1 MSMSLRA
8 YARHRG
14 VALSAVQKAIASGRI
29 HPEPDGRIDPI
40 KADAQWDRHTRTAQP
55 TTPRVTTTRPP
66 PVAQHASQPAAPPPQ
81 PQASD
86 DARPPPVALHASQPA
101 APPPMPQASDDARG
115 VDYHKARAVRETYS
129 ARLAKLEFEE
139 RTGKLI
145 SKDEVDI
152 KYFQLARQLRDRM
165 QQIPRK
171 VAPEIVALVVASPDV
186 RGVTDLLDAAGAKA
200 TFFCIG
206 LIFSS

>member
-14 VALSAVQKAIASGRI
+14 VALSAVQKAIATGRI
-29 HPEPDGRIDPI
+29 HPEPDGSIDPA

-66 PVAQHASQPAAPPPQ
+66 PVAQHAAQPAAPPP
-81 PQASD
+81 
-86 DARPPPVALHASQPA
+86 L
-101 APPPMPQASDDARG
+101 PQASDDARG

-171 VAPEIVALVVASPDV
+171 VAPEIVALVVADPDV
-186 RGVTDLLDAAGAKA
+186 RGVTDILDVAIREALEDLAR
-200 TFFCIG
+200 
-206 LIFSS
+206 

>member
-1 MSMSLRA
+1 MVTRAAVDPLEIFMSMSLRA

-14 VALSAVQKAIASGRI
+14 VALSAVQKAIATGRI
-29 HPEPDGRIDPI
+29 HPEPDGGIDPA

-66 PVAQHASQPAAPPPQ
+66 PAFQPAA
-81 PQASD
+81 
-86 DARPPPVALHASQPA
+86 QPA

-171 VAPEIVALVVASPDV
+171 VAPEIVALVVADPDV
-186 RGVTDLLDAAGAKA
+186 RGVTDILDVAIREALEDLAR
-200 TFFCIG
+200 
-206 LIFSS
+206 

>member
-1 MSMSLRA
+1 MVTRSAIDPLEIFMSMSLRA

-14 VALSAVQKAIASGRI
+14 VALSAVQKAIATGRI
-29 HPEPDGRIDPI
+29 HPEPDGGIDPA

-55 TTPRVTTTRPP
+55 TTPRVTT
-66 PVAQHASQPAAPPPQ
+66 
-81 PQASD
+81 
-86 DARPPPVALHASQPA
+86 ARPPPVSQPA
-101 APPPMPQASDDARG
+101 PPPPMPQASDDARG

-171 VAPEIVALVVASPDV
+171 VAPEIVALVVADPDV
-186 RGVTDLLDAAGAKA
+186 RGVTDILDVAIREALEDLAR
-200 TFFCIG
+200 
-206 LIFSS
+206 

>member
-1 MSMSLRA
+1 MSMSMSMSLRA

-29 HPEPDGRIDPI
+29 HPEPDGSIDPI

-66 PVAQHASQPAAPPPQ
+66 PAFQPAA
-81 PQASD
+81 
-86 DARPPPVALHASQPA
+86 QPA

-171 VAPEIVALVVASPDV
+171 VAPEIVALVVADPDV
-186 RGVTDLLDAAGAKA
+186 RGVTDILDVAIREALEDLAR
-200 TFFCIG
+200 
-206 LIFSS
+206 

>member
-1 MSMSLRA
+1 MGMSIRA
-8 YARHRG
+8 YAQHRG
-14 VALSAVQKAIASGRI
+14 VSHEAVRKAIAAGRI
-29 HPEPDGRIDPI
+29 QKEADGSIDPA
-40 KADAQWDRHTRTAQP
+40 KADAQWQRHTRPAPLSSAKSVAT
-55 TTPRVTTTRPP
+55 RVAT
-66 PVAQHASQPAAPPPQ
+66 PVATSRPSSAAPTPAAG
-81 PQASD
+81 D
-86 DARPPPVALHASQPA
+86 E
-101 APPPMPQASDDARG
+101 ARG

-171 VAPEIVALVVASPDV
+171 VAPEIVALVVADPDV
-186 RGVTDLLDAAGAKA
+186 RGVADLIDRAIHQALEELVA
-200 TFFCIG
+200 
-206 LIFSS
+206 

>member
-66 PVAQHASQPAAPPPQ
+66 PIAQHASP
-81 PQASD
+81 
-86 DARPPPVALHASQPA
+86 PA
-101 APPPMPQASDDARG
+101 APPPMPQPSDDARG

-171 VAPEIVALVVASPDV
+171 VAPEIVALVVADPDV
-186 RGVTDLLDAAGAKA
+186 RGVTDILDVAIREALEDLAR
-200 TFFCIG
+200 
-206 LIFSS
+206 

>member
-1 MSMSLRA
+1 VVTRAAIDRLEIPMSMSLRA

-14 VALSAVQKAIASGRI
+14 VALSAVQKAIATGRI
-29 HPEPDGRIDPI
+29 HPEPDGSIDPA

-55 TTPRVTTTRPP
+55 TTPRVTTARPP
-66 PVAQHASQPAAPPPQ
+66 PVAQHASQP
-81 PQASD
+81 
-86 DARPPPVALHASQPA
+86 ASQPA

-171 VAPEIVALVVASPDV
+171 VAPEIVALVVADPDV
-186 RGVTDLLDAAGAKA
+186 RGVTDILDVAIREALEDLAR
-200 TFFCIG
+200 
-206 LIFSS
+206 

>member
-1 MSMSLRA
+1 MVTRAAVDPLEIFMSMSLRA

-29 HPEPDGRIDPI
+29 HPEPDGSIDPI

-66 PVAQHASQPAAPPPQ
+66 PVTQHASQPAAPPPQ
-81 PQASD
+81 
-86 DARPPPVALHASQPA
+86 
-101 APPPMPQASDDARG
+101 PQASDDARG

-171 VAPEIVALVVASPDV
+171 VAPEIVALVVADPDV
-186 RGVTDLLDAAGAKA
+186 RGVTDILDVAIREALEDLAR
-200 TFFCIG
+200 
-206 LIFSS
+206 

>member
-1 MSMSLRA
+1 MVTRSAIDPLEIFMSMSLRA

-14 VALSAVQKAIASGRI
+14 VALSAVQKAIATGRI
-29 HPEPDGRIDPI
+29 HPEPDGSIDPA

-55 TTPRVTTTRPP
+55 TTPRVTTARPP
-66 PVAQHASQPAAPPPQ
+66 PVSQPAAPSPPQ
-81 PQASD
+81 T
-86 DARPPPVALHASQPA
+86 
-101 APPPMPQASDDARG
+101 SDDARG

-171 VAPEIVALVVASPDV
+171 VAPEIVALVVADPDV
-186 RGVTDLLDAAGAKA
+186 RGVTDILDVAIREALEDLAR
-200 TFFCIG
+200 
-206 LIFSS
+206 

>member
-1 MSMSLRA
+1 VVTRPAIDWLEIFMSMSLRA

-14 VALSAVQKAIASGRI
+14 VALSAVQKAIATGRI
-29 HPEPDGRIDPI
+29 HPEPDSSIDPI

-55 TTPRVTTTRPP
+55 TTPRVTTPRPP
-66 PVAQHASQPAAPPPQ
+66 PIAQ
-81 PQASD
+81 
-86 DARPPPVALHASQPA
+86 HASQPA

-171 VAPEIVALVVASPDV
+171 VAPEIVALVVADPDV
-186 RGVTDLLDAAGAKA
+186 RGVTDILDVAIREALEDLAR
-200 TFFCIG
+200 
-206 LIFSS
+206 

>member
-1 MSMSLRA
+1 MVTRSAIDPLEIFMSMSLRA

-29 HPEPDGRIDPI
+29 HPEPDGSIDPI

-66 PVAQHASQPAAPPPQ
+66 PVTQHASQPAAPPPQ
-81 PQASD
+81 
-86 DARPPPVALHASQPA
+86 
-101 APPPMPQASDDARG
+101 PQASDDARG

-171 VAPEIVALVVASPDV
+171 VAPEIVALVVADPDV
-186 RGVTDLLDAAGAKA
+186 RGVTDILDVAIREALEDLAR
-200 TFFCIG
+200 
-206 LIFSS
+206 

>member
-1 MSMSLRA
+1 MSMSMSLRA

-14 VALSAVQKAIASGRI
+14 VALSAVQKAIATGRI
-29 HPEPDGRIDPI
+29 HPEPDGSIDPI

-81 PQASD
+81 
-86 DARPPPVALHASQPA
+86 
-101 APPPMPQASDDARG
+101 PQASDDARG

-171 VAPEIVALVVASPDV
+171 VAPEIVALVVADPDV
-186 RGVTDLLDAAGAKA
+186 RGVTDILDVAIREALEDLAR
-200 TFFCIG
+200 
-206 LIFSS
+206 